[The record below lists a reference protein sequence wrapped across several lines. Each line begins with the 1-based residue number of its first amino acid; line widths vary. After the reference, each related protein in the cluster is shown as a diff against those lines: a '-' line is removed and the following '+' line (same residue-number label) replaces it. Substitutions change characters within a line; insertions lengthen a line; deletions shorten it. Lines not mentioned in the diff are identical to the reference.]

1 MISRKQSIRVLVD
14 AGKASA
20 GPPLGP
26 ALGPLGLNLKV
37 VLQVINEKT
46 REFEGMKV
54 PVTISV
60 DPSSK
65 EFEVEV
71 GAPPTS
77 ALILKE
83 LGLEKASGA
92 PGTDVAGDLN
102 LEQVKRIVKM
112 KKDTLLSYDEE
123 SAVREILGTCLSM
136 GVTIEG
142 KNPKEIQSF
151 KVRG

>member
-60 DPSSK
+60 DPLSK

-83 LGLEKASGA
+83 LGLEKASGDA
-92 PGTDVAGDLN
+92 GTDVAGDLN
-102 LEQVKRIVKM
+102 LEQVKKIVKM
-112 KKDTLLSYDEE
+112 KKDTLLSYDEK
-123 SAVREILGTCLSM
+123 SAMREILGTCLSM
-136 GVTIEG
+136 GVTVEG
-142 KNPKEIQSF
+142 KNPKEIESF
-151 KVRG
+151 